1 MRAGSAGGREPRRY
15 IQGLERVSKGT
26 QASLRRSVII
36 TLVASPMERPYLLSV
51 INSRKQRT
59 SRAAG
64 RRCAA
69 GRSARRRRRSWCPRC
84 LRVSRRRRAR
94 ACRTTTVS
102 AAFARL
108 RGTYRGDRFA
118 EKRKAW
124 VYEVPL
130 PVVYHLRES
139 VNAALPEQPIPLP
152 LEVVDMY
159 DAPVL
164 ASTVKLWMLELDPPL
179 AL

>member
-26 QASLRRSVII
+26 QASLRSHQLTQTENVEGGWTALRSGKERKEAPP
-36 TLVASPMERPYLLSV
+36 LVVPALFAGL
-51 INSRKQRT
+51 
-59 SRAAG
+59 AA
-64 RRCAA
+64 
-69 GRSARRRRRSWCPRC
+69 
-84 LRVSRRRRAR
+84 
-94 ACRTTTVS
+94 AC
-102 AAFARL
+102 ARL
-108 RGTYRGDRFA
+108 SNDD